1 MPFLFN
7 FVPSIKATFEM
18 RFSIFLLFFS
28 NFFLALYSQSNTV
41 IELDSLYREDQIYIG
56 VTYNALVNLPT
67 GVSQNSFSTGFHLGI
82 IRDFPINKQRN
93 VAIGLGLGYSIN
105 TFNQN
110 IRISA
115 TSPPTYTILEGLD
128 YSKNN
133 FSQQLL
139 EVPLEFRWRTS
150 NAQTY
155 KFWRL
160 YTGVKVGYLL
170 ASKSV
175 YKGEL
180 DNETHRGLTGMNP
193 WQYGLTMSVGY
204 NTWNGY
210 VYYGLNPIFDSISST
225 NAQSIDMTALKIGL
239 IFYLL

>member
-1 MPFLFN
+1 
-7 FVPSIKATFEM
+7 M
-18 RFSIFLLFFS
+18 RFRVFLLCFC
-28 NFFLALYSQSNTV
+28 NFFLSVYSQSNTV
-41 IELDSLYREDQIYIG
+41 VELDSLYREDQIYIG
-56 VTYNALVNLPT
+56 VTYNALINLPT
-67 GVSQNSFSTGFHLGI
+67 GVSQNSFSTGFHLGV

-110 IRISA
+110 IRIS
-115 TSPPTYTILEGLD
+115 TSSPSTYTILEGVN
-128 YSKNN
+128 YTKNN
-133 FSQQLL
+133 FSKHLL

-155 KFWRL
+155 KFWRV
-160 YTGVKVGYLL
+160 YTGVRIGYLL
-170 ASKSV
+170 ATKSV
-175 YKGEL
+175 YKGEPE
-180 DNETHRGLTGMNP
+180 NETHRDLRGLNT
-193 WQYGLTMSVGY
+193 WQYGLTLSVGY

-225 NAQSIDMTALKIGL
+225 NAQSIDMNALKIGL